1 VTANNR
7 IFWLVVAATL
17 GDYLVMVLWSIPRIS
32 AEAGGLPVFDLRP
45 GGYTHEEARAF
56 LAALSAEGT
65 HFYANVQHRL
75 DAAYPALLA
84 VTLAWS
90 ILRLAPARWGVWR
103 HLLAA
108 TAIPGMVFD
117 YLENRD
123 VARMLA
129 LGPDGIAPDLV
140 RTASFHSQA
149 KAATSSVAM
158 TILLVLLA
166 LWAFRRWRAP
176 HKKV

>member
-1 VTANNR
+1 MGSNR
-7 IFWLVVAATL
+7 IFWMVVAVTL
-17 GDYLVMVLWSIPRIS
+17 GDYFAMVFWSIPRIS

-45 GGYTHEEARAF
+45 GGYTFEEARAF
-56 LAALSAEGT
+56 LVALSAEGAQ
-65 HFYANVQHRL
+65 FYANVQHRL

-84 VTLAWS
+84 VTVAWS

-108 TAIPGMVFD
+108 TAIPGMIFD

-123 VARMLA
+123 VAGMLA
-129 LGPDGIAPDLV
+129 LGPDRITPELV
-140 RTASFHSQA
+140 ETASFHSQA

-176 HKKV
+176 HKPV